1 MLVRLLH
8 LNSTSHNLRLLSLA
22 SEPLPNKSMTIQSFF
37 HKAFR
42 FFFTISLVQLS
53 LVLHVTLVQKVP
65 PPVVPLGLG
74 SAHLTPALSLQ
85 KGRAPQPQFHFVTVA
100 EADEREEGKEG
111 ENEGTNEA
119 PSSRMSTKRRRT
131 GQSSSRSGAA
141 REPPPQQLL
150 PDDIEK
156 ENAAVLDKLPR
167 EVWERI
173 LDSLGQDDLFP
184 FALTCRY
191 FRDLRLGAVTAANDS
206 KSRWRTVMR
215 TELKTYT
222 YIQTSED
229 VVYLPTIE
237 EGKYPLL
244 LPLILL
250 RLLLLTTLSLVQSST
265 TACSPCLLTMSS
277 GFSGRQ
283 EVLTAGRRL

>member
-1 MLVRLLH
+1 
-8 LNSTSHNLRLLSLA
+8 
-22 SEPLPNKSMTIQSFF
+22 MTIQSFF

-167 EVWERI
+167 DVWEKI
-173 LDSLGQDDLFP
+173 VGSLGKDSPIGEDYAVYFP
-184 FALTCRY
+184 FVLTCRY
-191 FRDLRLGAVTAANDS
+191 FRDLRQDIAATDLS
-206 KSRWRTVMR
+206 TLLESYSYM
-215 TELKTYT
+215 
-222 YIQTSED
+222 TSID
-229 VVYLPTIE
+229 GDMVFSPTIH

-244 LPLILL
+244 PLIFLCLL
-250 RLLLLTTLSLVQSST
+250 SLTLCLAQPSMTAGSPSLLTT
-265 TACSPCLLTMSS
+265 
-277 GFSGRQ
+277 
-283 EVLTAGRRL
+283 

>member
-1 MLVRLLH
+1 MC
-8 LNSTSHNLRLLSLA
+8 
-22 SEPLPNKSMTIQSFF
+22 
-37 HKAFR
+37 
-42 FFFTISLVQLS
+42 
-53 LVLHVTLVQKVP
+53 
-65 PPVVPLGLG
+65 LGLS
-74 SAHLTPALSLQ
+74 SAHLTISHSP
-85 KGRAPQPQFHFVTVA
+85 RAEPPHRFHFVTVA
-100 EADEREEGKEG
+100 EAGEREEGM
-111 ENEGTNEA
+111 NDA
-119 PSSRMSTKRRRT
+119 PSSSMSTKRRRT

-141 REPPPQQLL
+141 REPQQQQL

-283 EVLTAGRRL
+283 EVLTAGRQL